1 MLSKEQIAALPDGEV
16 VWLAATDDFEGHAP
30 WRTTASPALPRFLAY
45 GEWTPFRTEVEAQ
58 VCHAQRLA
66 AWARSEAKRLIK
78 VAQAAEKLAWRAA
91 RADRR
96 VA

>member
-1 MLSKEQIAALPDGEV
+1 MLSKEQIAALPDGTP
-16 VWLAATDDFEGHAP
+16 VWLAATDDFESHAP

-45 GEWTPFRTEVEAQ
+45 GEWWTPFRTEVEAQ

-78 VAQAAEKLAWRAA
+78 VAQAAEKLAEKLAGK
-91 RADRR
+91 
-96 VA
+96 VAP

>member
-1 MLSKEQIAALPDGEV
+1 MLSKEQIAALPDGTP
-16 VWLAATDDFEGHAP
+16 VWLAATDDFESHAP

-78 VAQAAEKLAWRAA
+78 VAQAAEKLAEKLAGK
-91 RADRR
+91 
-96 VA
+96 VAP